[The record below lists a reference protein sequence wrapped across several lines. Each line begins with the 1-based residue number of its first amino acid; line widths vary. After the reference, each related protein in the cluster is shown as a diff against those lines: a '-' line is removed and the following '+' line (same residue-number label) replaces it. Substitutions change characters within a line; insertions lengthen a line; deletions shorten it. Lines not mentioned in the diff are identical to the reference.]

1 MKNSSYFKIFVA
13 GFLLI
18 GFGLVY
24 GDGKGGKGRD
34 KKQAGKNVVET
45 YLDTLNRGKEMSLIS
60 DSISTGLSRKEDSAP
75 SGKKIAPKGYRI
87 QLMALSSM
95 EAVREKKSIIEEDL
109 QLKVYVDY
117 DKPYYK
123 VYVGDYIKRKHAE
136 KALNEIK
143 QSGYPDAWIVKSKV
157 FVDK

>member
-1 MKNSSYFKIFVA
+1 MNNNIYFQIVIV
-13 GFLLI
+13 GLLI
-18 GFGLVY
+18 IGSSISY
-24 GDGKGGKGRD
+24 GDAKGGKD
-34 KKQAGKNVVET
+34 KGKKAEKESVSET

-95 EAVREKKSIIEEDL
+95 EAVREKKRIIEEDL
-109 QLKVYVDY
+109 QLKVYIDY